1 MGVSRNRVA
10 MIVLLGCLVGSLA
23 YLTANGPSKPAF
35 GTLRDASVK
44 LQDNT
49 QTWGHS
55 ERGIS
60 ERAAM
65 PSKPADKVIV
75 YYFHSTRRGFSCRL
89 MESLAEEVVKTE
101 FGADLKQARLEFHS
115 VNTDKSQNRHFI
127 SDYGLHTQSIVLS
140 EFRGGRE
147 VRHKILV
154 RIWALLHQKAGL
166 QRHIQGEV
174 RAYLKA
180 R

>member
-1 MGVSRNRVA
+1 
-10 MIVLLGCLVGSLA
+10 MIVLLGCLVGGLA
-23 YLTANGPSKPAF
+23 YLTANGPSKPSF
-35 GTLRDASVK
+35 GPLKNARVK
-44 LQDNT
+44 LQDKHT
-49 QTWGHS
+49 QTWS
-55 ERGIS
+55 FFERQIS
-60 ERAAM
+60 ERAAV

-75 YYFHSTRRGFSCRL
+75 YYFHSTSRGFSCRL

-101 FGADLKQARLEFHS
+101 FGADLRRARLEFRS
-115 VNTDKSQNRHFI
+115 VNTDKPQNRHFI
-127 SDYGLHTQSIVLS
+127 NDYGLHTQSIVLS